1 MAKSSLLLP
10 TPMYPDI
17 ATYMEKTGDTQANM
31 RQTLNIEQAHLSRI
45 ISGQIVPRPEL
56 AWKLAAYCKIPLDS
70 FMRTYLAKK
79 LKREE
84 VA

>member
-1 MAKSSLLLP
+1 
-10 TPMYPDI
+10 MYPDI
-17 ATYMEKTGDTQANM
+17 ATYMDKTGDTQANI
-31 RQTLNIEQAHLSRI
+31 RQQLKIEQAHLSRI

-56 AWKLAAYCKIPLDS
+56 AFRLAAYCKIPLDS

-79 LKREE
+79 GTNED